1 MAEGVPGFVK
11 LAVVPQPELVTD
23 REAHFARLELG
34 QVEPGDP
41 LLVETHVPA
50 DDEAFLSLRLFQAL
64 VVVGFDLDERTE
76 DILVLVRV
84 LVSAAAQ

>member
-1 MAEGVPGFVK
+1 VAEGVPGFVQ